1 MRLTLLQ
8 HPPETKARPLFVNE
22 GESASFAVPVRL
34 GDRRQ
39 LPASPGHYLILL
51 RQRHGARLNR
61 PWKWGRFV
69 GEL

>member
-1 MRLTLLQ
+1 MRMTYQQ
-8 HPPETKARPLFVNE
+8 HSPETKERPLLVSE
-22 GESASFAVPVRL
+22 GENASFAVPVRL
-34 GDRRQ
+34 GIRRQ

-51 RQRHGARLNR
+51 RQRHSARLNR